1 MRNFLRFVAFYFLAG
16 IVFVTLV
23 RDDPVALIADLGS
36 SLPTS
41 ALFFVQKAWWLIAAF
56 AALFF
61 VLPRGELVSRI
72 PRAFLVLM
80 ACNLF
85 FLTFTM
91 VKTSLPYAVPFWADP
106 PLAALDRAMHFGVDP
121 YVLTHALAA
130 WIPPAAAMGLYMGV
144 WLVPAMYLPVIL
156 VLFDADRARVG
167 RFLLLYAVGWAVLG
181 SVLALLGMSAGP
193 IFYDRLLGGDRFAGL
208 EEALVASGIMSST
221 VGGVQD
227 FLWSVYETG
236 TQGVGSGI
244 SAFPSVHVG
253 MACVVALY
261 LYERARWL
269 APLAVAIVAAFQ
281 FLSVHLGWHYA
292 VDGYASI
299 AVIVATW
306 AWARRRQSAADA
318 PEMAELSPET
328 I

>member
-1 MRNFLRFVAFYFLAG
+1 MRNFLIFVALYFLAG
-16 IVFVTLV
+16 IAFVALV
-23 RDDPVALIADLGS
+23 RDDPVAVIAELVGALPGS
-36 SLPTS
+36 
-41 ALFFVQKAWWLIAAF
+41 AVFFVQKAWWLIAAF
-56 AALFF
+56 AALFL

-91 VKTSLPYAVPFWADP
+91 VKTSLPHAVPFWADP
-106 PLAALDRAMHFGVDP
+106 PLAALDRALHFGTDP
-121 YVLTHALAA
+121 YVLTHAVGG
-130 WIPPAAAMGLYMGV
+130 WIPPGAAMVLYMGV

-156 VLFDADRARVG
+156 VLFDADRDRVG
-167 RFLLLYAVGWAVLG
+167 RFLLLYGVGWALLG
-181 SVLALLGMSAGP
+181 SVLALAGMSAGP
-193 IFYDRLLGGDRFAGL
+193 VFYDQLMGGSRFAGL
-208 EEALVASGIMSST
+208 DAALATSGIAAST
-221 VGGVQD
+221 VGEVQR
-227 FLWSVYETG
+227 FLWEVHASG

-253 MACVVALY
+253 MACVVSLY

-269 APLAVAIVAAFQ
+269 APLALAVVAAFQ

-299 AVIVATW
+299 AVILATW
-306 AWARRRQSAADA
+306 AWARRRQSARTA
-318 PEMAELSPET
+318 PELADLSPET

>member
-16 IVFVTLV
+16 VAFVVLV
-23 RDDPVALIADLGS
+23 RDDPVALILDLGA

-41 ALFFVQKAWWLIAAF
+41 AIFFVQKAWWLILAF
-56 AALFF
+56 VALFF
-61 VLPRGELVSRI
+61 VLPKGELVSRI
-72 PRAFLVLM
+72 PRAFVVLM

-91 VKTSLPYAVPFWADP
+91 VKTSLPYALPFWADP
-106 PLAALDRAMHFGVDP
+106 PLAEIDRLLHFGVDP
-121 YVLTHALAA
+121 YVLTHAVGS
-130 WIPPAAAMGLYMGV
+130 WIPPGAAMALYMGI

-156 VLFDADRARVG
+156 VLFDGDRARVG
-167 RFLLLYAVGWAVLG
+167 RFLLLYCVGWALLG
-181 SVLALLGMSAGP
+181 SVLALGGMSAGP
-193 IFYDRLLGGDRFAGL
+193 IFYDRLLGGERFAGL
-208 EEALVASGIMSST
+208 IAALEASGISDST

-227 FLWSVYETG
+227 FLWSVYESG

-253 MACVVALY
+253 MACVVSLY

-269 APLAVAIVAAFQ
+269 APLALAVVAAFQ

-292 VDGYASI
+292 VDGYVSI

-306 AWARRRQSAADA
+306 AWAKRRQSAKAA
-318 PEMAELSPET
+318 PEMADFSPET